1 MHFFFKFQVMLIGT
15 QFVNLGFQLE
25 AVQIMLIMCYII
37 LTTIIEMVFIKMVSV
52 IIRIV
57 WLFWG
62 KICDKKNFPEKNSDF
77 FNAEETII
85 YSNSQFSIEQGRL
98 LILKAF

>member
-1 MHFFFKFQVMLIGT
+1 MLIGT

-62 KICDKKNFPEKNSDF
+62 KIGDKKNFPEKNSIF
-77 FNAEETII
+77 FNAEQTII
-85 YSNSQFSIEQGRL
+85 YSNIANRQFSIEQGL
-98 LILKAF
+98 DEFQ